1 MENNNTNKRIHLYT
15 PAMVNKT
22 EMWLKRQAKEG
33 WQLID
38 VTGWNFLF
46 RKCNPYDG
54 EYLMYSTFRSE
65 KGLSF
70 DYQMTK
76 TKYGKANGKTE
87 LNKRSKGIFEVDI
100 TKLDKEY
107 FRFVK
112 MRNSNYLRHYICFVA
127 FCVILLVIALGV
139 ILFSTNSAQGK
150 FLFFIILPPLIYA
163 VISLIILL
171 KDIKRLK
178 RNNN

>member
-1 MENNNTNKRIHLYT
+1 MEKNNTIKRVHLYT
-15 PAMVNKT
+15 PATVNKT
-22 EMWLKRQAKEG
+22 EMWLKQQAKEG

-38 VTGWNFLF
+38 VNGWNFLF
-46 RKCNPYDG
+46 CKCNPYDG
-54 EYLMYSTFRSE
+54 EYLMYSTFGTE
-65 KGLSF
+65 KGLSS
-70 DYQMTK
+70 DYHMAK
-76 TKYGKANGKTE
+76 TKYGKSNGKSE
-87 LNKRSKGIFEVDI
+87 LNKRNKGVFEADF

-112 MRNSNYLRHYICFVA
+112 MRNSNYLRHYICFVV

-139 ILFSTNSAQGK
+139 VLFAVNSTQGN
-150 FLFFIILPPLIYA
+150 FLLFIVLPPLIYA

-178 RNNN
+178 